1 MNKGQVI
8 KFSDLQIGDYFS
20 DNERQ
25 KYRKIPEFNLDFEP
39 PNFQAM
45 VINAFHIQSNAIA
58 SVNPDDEFVFIAHS
72 AWNPQEHKY
81 QFEHSTEKL
90 ELEHQIEFFTNYF
103 EILKESLN
111 SIETSN
117 DFFDPDE
124 SFSSNEVD
132 EFTDLMRSSF
142 FVSLYSYL
150 EAQLNK
156 ECQFSQQDNAQIKV
170 LLDDI
175 HGSGINR
182 AKIYLVKVLN
192 TSFPFDND
200 SAWEKIQWFG
210 KIRNCIVHAEG
221 KVKDSNLKKYI
232 ENHPNLHCEM
242 RFGNDIVVLDEGF
255 CEKAIA
261 VIGAFLQSLLYHRQ
275 ADKVG

>member
-8 KFSDLQIGDYFS
+8 KFSDLQIGDFFS

-25 KYRKIPEFNLDFEP
+25 RYRKIPEYTLDFEL

-45 VINAFHIQSNAIA
+45 AINAFHIQTNAVA
-58 SVNPDDEFVFIAHS
+58 SVNPDDEFIFIAHS
-72 AWNPQEHKY
+72 IWNPDEHRD
-81 QFEHSTEKL
+81 QFQFSTEKL

-103 EILKESLN
+103 EILKVSL
-111 SIETSN
+111 SGVETFD

-124 SFSSNEVD
+124 SFSSVEVD
-132 EFTDLMRSSF
+132 GFINLMRSSF
-142 FVSLYSYL
+142 FISLYSYL

-156 ECQFSQQDNAQIKV
+156 ECQLSQQDNPQIKI
-170 LLDDI
+170 LLKDI
-175 HGSGINR
+175 NGNGIDR
-182 AKIYLVKVLN
+182 AKTYLVKVLD
-192 TSFPFDND
+192 TSFPFDKD
-200 SAWEKIQWFG
+200 SAWETIRWFG

-221 KVKDSNLKKYI
+221 KVTEPNLKKYI

-242 RFGNDIVVLDEGF
+242 IFGDDIVVLDEGF

-261 VIGAFLQSLLYHRQ
+261 VVGAFLQSLLYHRQ